1 VIDDT
6 TLAALIRAALPDAEI
21 EVTDLTGTMD
31 HLSVFVRSRAFAG
44 VSLLDRHRMVENAVR
59 PARADGRL
67 HALAIRTEV
76 KE

>member
-1 VIDDT
+1 MIDDA
-6 TLAALIRAALPDAEI
+6 TLTALIRTALPDAEV

-44 VSLLDRHRMVENAVR
+44 VPPLDRHRMVEGAVAA
-59 PARADGRL
+59 ARSDGRL
-67 HALAIRTEV
+67 HALAIRTAA

>member
-1 VIDDT
+1 MIDDA
-6 TLAALIRAALPDAEI
+6 TLAALIRTALPDADVDVI
-21 EVTDLTGTMD
+21 DLTGTMD

-44 VSLLDRHRMVENAVR
+44 VAPLDRHRIVERAVA

-67 HALAIRTEV
+67 HALAIRTAA

>member
-1 VIDDT
+1 MIDEA
-6 TLAALIRAALPDAEI
+6 TLAALIRTALPDADV

-44 VSLLDRHRMVENAVR
+44 LHPLDRHRMVEGAVK
-59 PARADGRL
+59 PARSDGRL
-67 HALAIRTEV
+67 HALAIRTAI